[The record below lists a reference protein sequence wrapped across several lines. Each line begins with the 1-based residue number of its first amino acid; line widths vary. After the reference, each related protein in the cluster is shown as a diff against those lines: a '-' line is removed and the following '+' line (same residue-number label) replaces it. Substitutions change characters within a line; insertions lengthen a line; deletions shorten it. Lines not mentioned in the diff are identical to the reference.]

1 MIDTVYFKQAELL
14 LRIIPLIDREA
25 VFALKGGTAINF
37 FVRDLPRISIDI
49 DLVYL
54 PVGERDV
61 SLREISSS
69 LVRISQGIE
78 NNIPGTKVM
87 SRKIRRSDFLSGL
100 FVQGQ
105 EAIVKI
111 EPNLVIRGSVYPPA
125 RRVISPK
132 AGDLFE
138 ISVECQLL
146 SENELYAGKI
156 CAALDRQ
163 HPRDIFDIMMLLKYG
178 NFNAAMRKAFIVYLI
193 SHERPMVEV
202 LNPGFVDIRPVFET
216 EFQGMTLEQV
226 SFEDMEKTRKELV
239 SMIAGGLSAEE
250 KQFIV
255 SVKEGVPRWDL
266 IEIECVENLPAV
278 KWKLLNIGRM
288 NLSKHK
294 KAVRKLRDYLG
305 V

>member
-1 MIDTVYFKQAELL
+1 MIDTAYFKQAELL

-37 FVRDLPRISIDI
+37 FVRDLPRISVDI

-61 SLREISSS
+61 SLRKISSS
-69 LVRISQGIE
+69 LIRISRGIE
-78 NNIPGTKVM
+78 SNIPGTKVM
-87 SRKIRRSDFLSGL
+87 SRKIRASDFLSGL

-163 HPRDIFDIMMLLKYG
+163 HPRDIFDIMMLLKHG

-226 SFEDMEKTRKELV
+226 SYEDMEKTRKELV
-239 SMIAGGLSAEE
+239 SMIAGDLTVEE

-266 IEIECVENLPAV
+266 IGIEGVENLPAV

-288 NLSKHK
+288 SPSKHK

>member
-1 MIDTVYFKQAELL
+1 VIDTVFFKQAELL
-14 LRIIPLIDREA
+14 LRIIPLIDRET

-37 FVRDLPRISIDI
+37 FVRDLPRISVDI

-69 LVRISQGIE
+69 LIRISRGIE

-87 SRKIRRSDFLSGL
+87 SRKIRGSNFLSGL

-226 SFEDMEKTRKELV
+226 SCEDMEKTREELA
-239 SMIAGGLSAEE
+239 SMITGDLTVEE
-250 KQFIV
+250 KKFIV

-266 IEIECVENLPAV
+266 IEIEGVENLPAV

-288 NLSKHK
+288 SPSKHK

>member
-1 MIDTVYFKQAELL
+1 MIDTAYFKQAELL

-37 FVRDLPRISIDI
+37 FVRDLPRISVDI

-61 SLREISSS
+61 SLRKISSS
-69 LVRISQGIE
+69 LIRISRGIE
-78 NNIPGTKVM
+78 SNIPGTKVM
-87 SRKIRRSDFLSGL
+87 SRKIRGSDFLSGL

-163 HPRDIFDIMMLLKYG
+163 HPRDIFDIMMLLKHG

-193 SHERPMVEV
+193 SHERPMAEV

-226 SFEDMEKTRKELV
+226 SYEDMEKTRKELV
-239 SMIAGGLSAEE
+239 SMIAGDLTVEE

-266 IEIECVENLPAV
+266 IGIEGVENLPAV

-288 NLSKHK
+288 SPSKHK